1 MSIFGA
7 LEVLLILNFI
17 LHSVVEAASDSTI
30 QTNHMHSSCP
40 TWQYYDVTSKRCR
53 CGSDIHGA
61 VRCNDTINEVQLLDC
76 YCMSVNKEG
85 GMEVGKCFIG
95 CARFQ
100 TRGDEVYYLVPE
112 DKSQVNSWLCGELNK
127 NGSFCGKCQS
137 GFSPLVYSYDISC
150 QKCTS
155 NRIQNVI
162 AFISAAFGPL
172 TLFYILVVLFKV
184 SATSPHLFSFVMF
197 SQLMA
202 EPISVRVSIR
212 ATRNHPIVSGMTRF
226 IASVYGI
233 WNLDFFRTL
242 YPPIC
247 LNIPTPLMLALDY
260 LPAFYAL
267 FLIAISY
274 FLIKLHSCDNIV
286 SKALTYLWKPV
297 ERLVKYMDKVC
308 SGSMIQKASVV
319 NVFSTFF
326 LLSFIKLL
334 SVTFTLLAPTTLYD
348 VHGNKTRIVLYYD
361 PSIEYF
367 GEKHLPYAVIA
378 ITVLLLFVI
387 CPFLFLT
394 LYPFK
399 WFQRCLNICRVRN
412 QAIHIFADSY
422 LGWFKNGTEEGE
434 RDCRFVV
441 SVYLGLR
448 IGLLIVYMFSLTV
461 YTYAVAAGA
470 LIVFSIVLLIA
481 RPYKDH
487 WDTYNRVDPCAMLL
501 TALWCVAVLGVNIA
515 TEKALELVYFTAV
528 IIFIVSALPLV
539 CMISVLLFRLLK
551 QSGTFVRGVSWLKQ
565 KSTRR
570 TDYESLN
577 GSDDVDIPQ
586 I

>member
-1 MSIFGA
+1 MA
-7 LEVLLILNFI
+7 KVLQVLLALNF
-17 LHSVVEAASDSTI
+17 LYYSVIEATNVSTI
-30 QTNHMHSSCP
+30 QTNQNSCP

-61 VRCNDTINEVQLLDC
+61 VHCNDTTNEVWILSC
-76 YCMSVNKEG
+76 YCMAVNEDG
-85 GMEVGKCFIG
+85 QMEVGKCFIG
-95 CARFQ
+95 CTIRSK
-100 TRGDEVYYLVPE
+100 RDKVYDLVPK
-112 DKSQVNSWLCGELNK
+112 DKSQVNSWLCGQINK
-127 NGSFCGKCQS
+127 NGSFCEKCQS

-162 AFISAAFGPL
+162 AFIAAAFGPL
-172 TLFYILVVLFKV
+172 TLFYILVVIFKI

-202 EPISVRVSIR
+202 EPINVRLSLLLSKGLP
-212 ATRNHPIVSGMTRF
+212 NCSGVVRF
-226 IASVYGI
+226 VLSMYGI
-233 WNLDFFRTL
+233 LNLDFFRTL
-242 YPPIC
+242 YPHIC

-267 FLIAISY
+267 FLILITY
-274 FLIKLHSCDNIV
+274 LLIKLHSCDNIV
-286 SKALTYLWKPV
+286 SKMFARLWKLV
-297 ERLVKYMDKVC
+297 ENFVSYFDRVSTRSTNASIVK
-308 SGSMIQKASVV
+308 
-319 NVFSTFF
+319 VFSTFF
-326 LLSFIKLL
+326 LLSFIRLL

-412 QAIHIFADSY
+412 QAIHVFADSY

-434 RDCRFVV
+434 RDCRFVM
-441 SVYLGLR
+441 SIFLGLR
-448 IGLLIVYMFSLTV
+448 IGMLIMYVFSLTE
-461 YTYAVAAGA
+461 YTYVILAGA
-470 LIVFSIVLLIA
+470 LIVFSIVLIIA
-481 RPYKDH
+481 RPYKDQ
-487 WDTYNRVDPCAMLL
+487 WDTYNRVDPCATMLM
-501 TALWCVAVLGVNIA
+501 ALWCVAVLGVLVA
-515 TEKALELVYFTAV
+515 STKAPEFVYFSAV
-528 IIFIVSALPLV
+528 VVGI
-539 CMISVLLFRLLK
+539 ISVLPLFCMVSVLSFRLLK
-551 QSGTFVRGVSWLKQ
+551 QSGTFVRGVSWLK
-565 KSTRR
+565 KKMCTRHS
-570 TDYESLN
+570 DYESLN
-577 GSDDVDIPQ
+577 NFDNIPQ